1 MRIASCLIATAMFFC
16 SCATIFSGSKK
27 IFSVDSTPQAAKVE
41 ITNRDGETIYRGQT
55 PMTTRLK
62 TGAGFFRPAIY
73 EIKVTMDGYQTKLI
87 PVQARL
93 NGWYFGNLVIG
104 GALGMLIVDP
114 ATGAMY
120 KFNDTQAMINAT
132 LVPNTTSSVSTQEL
146 KIIDLRDVPAD
157 QRSSLVRL
165 PG

>member
-1 MRIASCLIATAMFFC
+1 MRIIVCVVAAAMFFS

-27 IFSVDSTPQAAKVE
+27 IFSVDSMPQAAKVE
-41 ITNRDGETIYRGQT
+41 ITNRDGEVVYRGGT
-55 PMTTRLK
+55 PVTTRLR
-62 TGAGFFRPAIY
+62 TGAGFFKPAIY
-73 EIKVTMDGYQTKLI
+73 EIKLTMEGYQTKVI
-87 PVQARL
+87 PVQARI

-104 GALGMLIVDP
+104 GVLGMLIIDP

-120 KFNDTQAMINAT
+120 RFSDTQAMISAT

>member
-1 MRIASCLIATAMFFC
+1 MRITSCLIAAAIFFS

-41 ITNRDGETIYRGQT
+41 ITNRNGEVVYRGQT
-55 PMTTRLK
+55 PVTTRLK
-62 TGAGFFRPAIY
+62 TGGGYFKPAIY
-73 EIKVTMDGYQTKLI
+73 EIKLTMDGYQTKII
-87 PVQARL
+87 PVQARI
-93 NGWYFGNLVIG
+93 NGWYFANLVIG

-120 KFNDTQAMINAT
+120 RFSDTQAMISAT
-132 LVPNTTSSVSTQEL
+132 LVPNTTSSVSTPTL
-146 KIIDLRDVPAD
+146 KIVDLKDVPAD
-157 QRSSLVRL
+157 QRSKLVRL